1 MAIGFN
7 DNINVRAPKP
17 IDNRYGKLLD
27 NTWVPFDSVEEALTA
42 TLYRYEGLILPI
54 RSSSNKIELYWF
66 EGGIADSN
74 LVLFK
79 PLIVSDLQAV
89 TNIGNTTSNAIT
101 ITGVGKVNL
110 TTPGLLLFSNNGYSA
125 LMNINT
131 SSQISSNIAFYANG
145 HIEFATGAGNTV
157 FTTSIADANGE
168 VGRFEGRVSGVDAS
182 EPNHFVTLQ
191 QLEDVID
198 SIHLDLN
205 SRIYNST
212 VDNSGSNAIY
222 APEIINCDI
231 STTTGKFIAHVG
243 TGNTYLGSI
252 QSATNYTVQVDN
264 INGLVIFSDPLTEL
278 DTSIWFEYRTGGVP
292 TPLPTPT
299 NNQFTYTFPFNL
311 S

>member
-66 EGGIADSN
+66 EGGVADSN
-74 LVLFK
+74 LTLFK

-89 TNIGNTTSNAIT
+89 TDINNITSNT
-101 ITGVGKVNL
+101 IVVTGYGKINPTLPGLALAKGVMYNVNPSGVISGSVLFYDEGKV
-110 TTPGLLLFSNNGYSA
+110 
-125 LMNINT
+125 
-131 SSQISSNIAFYANG
+131 
-145 HIEFATGAGNTV
+145 EFNSLGGSTK
-157 FTTSIADANGE
+157 FTLYPVSPSDLVAKFN
-168 VGRFEGRVSGVDAS
+168 GRVEGISAVN
-182 EPNHFVTLQ
+182 PNEFITLQ
-191 QLEDVID
+191 QLDNVID

-231 STTTGKFIAHVG
+231 SIPTGKFIAHVG

-252 QSATNYTVQVDN
+252 QAATNYTVQVDN
-264 INGLVIFSDPLTEL
+264 INGLVIFSNPLTEL

-299 NNQFTYTFPFNL
+299 NNQFPYTFPFNL